1 MAYSLLADM
10 VGLPN
15 DACARPAGSGALRT
29 GGIPAALSTGGIP
42 AAAPAAAAMA
52 YCLLADMTGLAFLPL
67 PASASSSLSARNLF
81 RLPMAEQPR
90 ILAKAQR
97 SKLHGAN

>member
-1 MAYSLLADM
+1 MAYCLLEDM

-29 GGIPAALSTGGIP
+29 GGIPAAS
-42 AAAPAAAAMA
+42 PAAAAMA
-52 YCLLADMTGLAFLPL
+52 YFLLADMTGLAFLLL

-81 RLPMAEQPR
+81 PLHPR
-90 ILAKAQR
+90 IVER
-97 SKLHGAN
+97 SIVGGD